1 MYLHNEKIRL
11 SRDGQYGRGDQE
23 SEAGGDED
31 GVGGDQG
38 GDGNQEEPHCSKSQV
53 EDCENISCGIPE
65 GHG

>member
-38 GDGNQEEPHCSKSQV
+38 GDGNQ
-53 EDCENISCGIPE
+53 
-65 GHG
+65 